1 MSSEPS
7 SSPVI
12 PAYGAA
18 SLADLAESLLA
29 SVTGTGVNV
38 LGLPPVRRACLL
50 IVDGLG
56 LEGLRDRQAAAPFLS
71 ELAFNGT
78 TLSCG
83 FPATTVTSLSSLGT
97 GRPPGEHG
105 MLGYQVAVPGTG
117 TLLNGLHWDARIDPV
132 AWQPLPTIFERAE
145 AAGVTASHVAPESL
159 RATGLSRA
167 AFRGARF
174 RRANSM
180 GALAAEASAALHESE
195 RALVTVYHGDLDGA
209 GHDYGTHSDA
219 WGFQLSHVDKL
230 LEQIVGAL
238 PPNTVLYV
246 TADHGMVTVP
256 DQDRFDADRI
266 PALRE
271 GVALL
276 GGDARARYVYAKP
289 GAADDVL
296 AAWRDVL
303 GEHAWVVSRD
313 EAIKDG
319 WFGPVAPEMAPRIG
333 DVVAAMAGNSAVVA
347 TRSEPGES
355 TMFGMH
361 GSLTPAEQLVPL
373 LTFSTS

>member
-145 AAGVTASHVAPESL
+145 AAC
-159 RATGLSRA
+159 RSRV
-167 AFRGARF
+167 
-174 RRANSM
+174 NS
-180 GALAAEASAALHESE
+180 G
-195 RALVTVYHGDLDGA
+195 
-209 GHDYGTHSDA
+209 
-219 WGFQLSHVDKL
+219 
-230 LEQIVGAL
+230 
-238 PPNTVLYV
+238 
-246 TADHGMVTVP
+246 
-256 DQDRFDADRI
+256 
-266 PALRE
+266 
-271 GVALL
+271 
-276 GGDARARYVYAKP
+276 
-289 GAADDVL
+289 
-296 AAWRDVL
+296 
-303 GEHAWVVSRD
+303 
-313 EAIKDG
+313 
-319 WFGPVAPEMAPRIG
+319 
-333 DVVAAMAGNSAVVA
+333 
-347 TRSEPGES
+347 
-355 TMFGMH
+355 
-361 GSLTPAEQLVPL
+361 
-373 LTFSTS
+373 